1 MTFEERRTDCGY
13 KQGYAGPGDKVDYSV
28 FNPFNSED
36 YFHSYCEITDY
47 SNLTMAKKC
56 WEGDTIVSLPDL
68 NTESTAVQTIWN
80 EWITDLVSNY
90 SSKNHRPKTKMISNN
105 YQS

>member
-1 MTFEERRTDCGY
+1 M
-13 KQGYAGPGDKVDYSV
+13 DYSV